1 MWHFPNLSKIGEA
14 RRQVLNKLLGIK
26 EVEEV
31 SMANWKEGEVTDGGH
46 YSPYGKGEGEWKDIM
61 QWDHAQKKPEPEVQ
75 QRKSIPLVVQTAS
88 GGAFF
93 GVGDPADA
101 PTIRLEQCQMCVR
114 VRWRA
119 TDQSLMMK
127 WLALNGPDADS
138 QVTSPVPVMLL
149 QDITLVLEAAPKAV
163 KAWQKAPWAKTELEP
178 RDGRWVSGVER
189 DPAQY
194 KRFIEAAANVGI
206 FTIQMALSIKDAG
219 MRQLAIEAFGL
230 ARLFSQ
236 KDVKIIHQDIDGV
249 GNARQ
254 LLSAF
259 IVMKQGSRAVGV
271 QIQAVRVI
279 CPTTGHEYYL
289 GVKNGVRTCQEAV
302 ASTFGLKPNEY
313 KPVRES

>member
-1 MWHFPNLSKIGEA
+1 
-14 RRQVLNKLLGIK
+14 
-26 EVEEV
+26 
-31 SMANWKEGEVTDGGH
+31 
-46 YSPYGKGEGEWKDIM
+46 
-61 QWDHAQKKPEPEVQ
+61 
-75 QRKSIPLVVQTAS
+75 
-88 GGAFF
+88 
-93 GVGDPADA
+93 
-101 PTIRLEQCQMCVR
+101 
-114 VRWRA
+114 
-119 TDQSLMMK
+119 
-127 WLALNGPDADS
+127 
-138 QVTSPVPVMLL
+138 
-149 QDITLVLEAAPKAV
+149 
-163 KAWQKAPWAKTELEP
+163 
-178 RDGRWVSGVER
+178 
-189 DPAQY
+189 
-194 KRFIEAAANVGI
+194 
-206 FTIQMALSIKDAG
+206 MALSIKDAG